1 MRQLLIVLIAVLLPI
16 SAAALEVC
24 LRWTASGDD
33 GNVGQASHYDVR
45 YAAFPITEATWAA
58 TDYVPTTP
66 EQPSPAGQVDS
77 CVVRNLDPDT
87 DYWFALKAADE
98 NYNWSALSNVVY
110 YHTGDTTAPAAVVDL
125 QVDSLCV
132 PSR

>member
-1 MRQLLIVLIAVLLPI
+1 MRFVMLLF
-16 SAAALEVC
+16 AAAMPATAGAVDVC
-24 LRWTASGDD
+24 LRWTAPGDD
-33 GNVGQASHYDVR
+33 GNIGQASHYEVR
-45 YAAFPITEATWAA
+45 YHTVPITEANWVETYYAQ
-58 TDYVPTTP
+58 TTP
-66 EQPSPAGQVDS
+66 ETPSPVGQLDS
-77 CVVRNLDPDT
+77 CVVTGLAPDT